1 MFKLKILAHLF
12 FLFFFSLPGVPL
24 VLSYSL
30 SKPFRT
36 GLDAVQGVSSIQ
48 EVGDRSMF

>member
-12 FLFFFSLPGVPL
+12 FFSSPRVPL
-24 VLSYSL
+24 VLSCSL
-30 SKPFRT
+30 SKPFGT